1 MANDGQWPRLDYAYI
16 LLNKEV
22 SDKVFDAPFP
32 SCVLECAMNVT
43 RHLMDVKYSFKMPE
57 KNCLPKNDNFFGYL
71 SSLLKH
77 FLSILMPDKLFVHIK
92 FIESFTKNKTKAFEI
107 RTLAHTSKHTS
118 KALTSSHNHHTHAQ
132 FSSRFII
139 RKTNQIIVL
148 E

>member
-43 RHLMDVKYSFKMPE
+43 RHLIDVKYSFKMPE

-77 FLSILMPDKLFVHIK
+77 FLSILMPNKLFMHIK
-92 FIESFTKNKTKAFEI
+92 FIESFTKNKTKVFEI
-107 RTLAHTSKHTS
+107 RTLAHTHPNIYPKHSPAHIIITHT
-118 KALTSSHNHHTHAQ
+118 LSSARGLSFEKRTKLL
-132 FSSRFII
+132 S
-139 RKTNQIIVL
+139 
-148 E
+148 